1 VSLRVTGARR
11 TFVHRGRADVV
22 ALDGVDIAV
31 AEGELV
37 VVVGPSGSG
46 KSTLLRAIAG
56 LEHLD
61 GGTVHVGYMDV
72 TDLPA
77 GSRDVS
83 LVFQDYALFPHLDVS
98 ANIAFGL
105 AARRMGK
112 SEIRDKVDAVARLLE
127 LDRLLDRR
135 PRELSGGEQQ
145 RVALA
150 RAMVR
155 EPVAFLMDEPLSNL
169 DAALRVRTRART
181 RELQRRLGVAMLY
194 VTHDQDEAMALA
206 DRLVV
211 LRAGRVEQV
220 GTPDEV
226 YRNPATPFVASFV
239 GPLPANLV
247 PSNVT
252 LRPGIV
258 AVRPERTR
266 MVPRA
271 EGRFDAQVAA
281 VEPAGE
287 EAVVHLEV
295 LGAWH
300 QVLCRV
306 PFAERPDVGAKVG
319 VTWEVADERYFPD
332 AEDE

>member
-1 VSLRVTGARR
+1 VSLRVTGAKR
-11 TFVHRGRADVV
+11 TYVNRGRADVV
-22 ALDGVDIAV
+22 ALDGVDITV

-46 KSTLLRAIAG
+46 KSTLVRAIAG

-61 GGTVHVGYMDV
+61 EGTVHLGDIDV

-98 ANIAFGL
+98 ANIGFGL
-105 AARRMGK
+105 AARRMRK
-112 SEIRDKVDAVARLLE
+112 SEIRDKVDAAARLLE

-135 PRELSGGEQQ
+135 PRDLSGGERQ

-155 EPVAFLMDEPLSNL
+155 EPMAFLMDEPLSNL
-169 DAALRVRTRART
+169 DAALRLQTRART
-181 RELQRRLGVAMLY
+181 RDLQRRLGVAMLY

-211 LRAGRVEQV
+211 LRGGRVEQV
-220 GTPDEV
+220 GTPDDV

-239 GPLPANLV
+239 GPLPANLLT
-247 PSNVT
+247 SNVT
-252 LRPGIV
+252 LRTGLV

-266 MVPRA
+266 MVSLA

-287 EAVVHLEV
+287 EVVVHLEV
-295 LGAWH
+295 LGLWH
-300 QVLCRV
+300 QVLSRV
-306 PFAERPDVGAKVG
+306 PFSVRPEIGAKVG
-319 VTWEVADERYFPD
+319 VTWEVADEQHFPD
-332 AEDE
+332 AEDV

>member
-1 VSLRVTGARR
+1 VN
-11 TFVHRGRADVV
+11 RGRSDVV
-22 ALDGVDIAV
+22 ALDGVDVDV

-56 LEHLD
+56 LEPLD
-61 GGTVHVGYMDV
+61 EGTVHLGDRDV
-72 TDLPA
+72 TELPA
-77 GSRDVS
+77 GKRDVS
-83 LVFQDYALFPHLDVS
+83 LVFPDNALFPHLDVA
-98 ANIAFGL
+98 ANIGFGL
-105 AARRMGK
+105 AARRMP
-112 SEIRDKVDAVARLLE
+112 SSAIRDKVDAAARLLE

-135 PRELSGGEQQ
+135 PRDLSDGEQQ

-155 EPVAFLMDEPLSNL
+155 EPAVFLMDEPLSRL

-181 RELQRRLGVAMLY
+181 RDLQRRLGVAMLY

-211 LRAGRVEQV
+211 LRDGRVEQV
-220 GTPDEV
+220 GTPDEI
-226 YRNPATPFVASFV
+226 YRNPATPFVATFV

-247 PSNVT
+247 PSDVT
-252 LRPGIV
+252 LKPGLL
-258 AVRPERTR
+258 AVRPERTHL
-266 MVPRA
+266 VSLG

-287 EAVVHLEV
+287 EVVVHLDV
-295 LGAWH
+295 LGLWH

-306 PFAERPDVGAKVG
+306 PYSQRPDIGAKVG
-319 VTWEVADERYFPD
+319 VAWDAADERYFPD
-332 AEDE
+332 EEDA